1 MESNEMFMRNGNVLS
16 NSIAW
21 QEKCHYEQVWKKRC
35 QIQWRSQRFSPLAMI
50 PVWTWRRLYIYRD
63 PWDCWTRQ
71 SSQNH
76 LLARIVQL
84 SEILLLRT
92 PWLTSYSIWR
102 ICMTL
107 RAPGWVEPGPW
118 WHAGMVGWSTRIS
131 HVALVMSFKNCN
143 LGTRRN

>member
-102 ICMTL
+102 ILYDTAGPWMSGTGSLMAC
-107 RAPGWVEPGPW
+107 RHGWVI
-118 WHAGMVGWSTRIS
+118 HTHITRSVGDVFQELQFRD
-131 HVALVMSFKNCN
+131 
-143 LGTRRN
+143 